1 MDNVIKKYL
10 MDMLQAISEIE
21 LLNLTKHSSFSTM
34 RIMRNIIIY
43 IVAALV
49 SIGCVRSSDSYTNS
63 DLDLKKLVIIDP
75 DACEGD
81 TTIILSS
88 IIDSLQVINLCG
100 WSAPAGYMYK
110 LEVSD
115 AHAVMI
121 PYSDTDSV
129 KLLDFHGNSLFAF
142 PMPSY
147 TGNVPSIVDAVI
159 DEPRQRVYLSKQGEI
174 IAYNF
179 DGSEYAK
186 YTIKQIHNPSLFLY
200 PDGNLAVVSMCF
212 SDLGDTVAV
221 ARFNPDMEVNGV
233 DDITVCHYPPLQ
245 AGVSSMGSL
254 YDVTDTKSFSSK
266 MLFSFALTNDTTYY
280 YDEQTNQIYPHITLS
295 DVPPRALVW
304 GAEFPSGYVAICR
317 TNENQDYYWLDKHDG
332 KVRKVSF
339 FNDYIGTEIHPYFLF
354 GDEYMQCGLLK
365 FQSDYFKEILAK
377 DSLTSAQRQLVES
390 ILNYPDN
397 SIIVLRGKITHNKL

>member
-1 MDNVIKKYL
+1 
-10 MDMLQAISEIE
+10 
-21 LLNLTKHSSFSTM
+21 
-34 RIMRNIIIY
+34 MRNIIIY
-43 IVAALV
+43 IAAALV
-49 SIGCVRSSDSYTNS
+49 SISCIRPSDSAA
-63 DLDLKKLVIIDP
+63 DMDADLKKLVVIDP
-75 DACEGD
+75 AACQGD

-88 IIDSLQVINLCG
+88 IIDSLQVINLG
-100 WSAPAGYMYK
+100 EGSAPAGYMYK

-121 PYSDTDSV
+121 PYSDTDSI
-129 KLLDFHGNSLFAF
+129 KLLDFNGNCLFAF

-221 ARFNPDMEVNGV
+221 ARFNPDIEVNGV
-233 DDITVCHYPPLQ
+233 NDITVCHFPPLQ
-245 AGVSSMGSL
+245 AGISSMGSL

-266 MLFSFALTNDTTYY
+266 MLFSFVHTNDTTYY
-280 YDEQTNQIYPHITLS
+280 YDEQANQIYPHIVLS

-317 TNENQDYYWLDKHDG
+317 TDKNQDYYWLDKHDG

-339 FNDYIGTEIHPYFLF
+339 FNDYIGTEVHPYFLF
-354 GDEYMQCGLLK
+354 GDEYVHSFILK
-365 FQSDYFKEILAK
+365 YHRDYFNNILAM
-377 DSLTSAQRQLVES
+377 DSLTPAQRQLVES
-390 ILNYPDN
+390 ILGSPDN
-397 SIIVLRGKITHNKL
+397 SIIVLRGKLTHNK